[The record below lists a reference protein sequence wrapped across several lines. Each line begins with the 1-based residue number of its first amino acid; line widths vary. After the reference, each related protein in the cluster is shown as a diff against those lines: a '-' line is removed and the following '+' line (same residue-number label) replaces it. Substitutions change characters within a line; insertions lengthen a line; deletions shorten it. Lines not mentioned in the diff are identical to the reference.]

1 MKFFPFKI
9 MCICLLLPPLLYA
22 GSLHL
27 TKRYLN
33 RTYQL
38 KVENIFL
45 GDTESL
51 LDGSIRIQTA
61 IAGNIELYLQN
72 DFLVRHLGIDPDIL
86 VVAGNGTILYPSYNS
101 GEVDFNDDYNKNPI
115 TIARNNWEIINK
127 GLRADVSID
136 LDHGTILANLILAFY
151 LSAAM
156 IVFLFFYRRGLR
168 KAATYEEETGRHIDE
183 LLKEEQEYR
192 NIVDELK
199 TEKTRLFKDIDDLN
213 KKFSEDR
220 KKARV
225 NEEEMFNEIITLEEK
240 LNSYIE
246 LKQDKEDEIQQ
257 LRFKVDELERRK
269 TGSARRKR
277 YDFME
282 KRFSILYKHMV
293 MSRKAM
299 TGLIE
304 LQDDQQIKAEEIIHQ
319 LNEDPEK
326 VSVKRKVFSGKKS
339 KHSVLEVNF
348 AYNGRLYF
356 RHTEDKKMEIVLIGT
371 KKSQNKDMEYL
382 HNL

>member
-22 GSLHL
+22 GSLHII
-27 TKRYLN
+27 KSYLDQ
-33 RTYQL
+33 TYQQ

-51 LDGSIRIQTA
+51 MDGSVRIQNA
-61 IAGNIELYLQN
+61 ITRNIESYLEN

-86 VVAGNGTILYPSYNS
+86 VVAGNGTIVYPSYNS

-115 TIARNNWEIINK
+115 KIARNNWEIINK

-136 LDHGTILANLILAFY
+136 PGHGTILANLILAFY

-156 IVFLFFYRRGLR
+156 IVFLFFYRRGLK
-168 KAATYEEETGRHIDE
+168 KAKTYEEETGKHIDE

-192 NIVDELK
+192 NIVEELT
-199 TEKTRLFKDIDDLN
+199 TERTRLFKDIDDLN

-257 LRFKVDELERRK
+257 LRYKVDELERRK
-269 TGSARRKR
+269 TGSARRR
-277 YDFME
+277 MYDFME
-282 KRFSILYKHMV
+282 KRFSILYKHIV

-326 VSVKRKVFSGKKS
+326 VSVKRKVFAGKKS
-339 KHSVLEVNF
+339 RHSVLEVNF

-356 RHTEDKKMEIVLIGT
+356 RHTEEKKMEIVLIGT
-371 KKSQNKDMEYL
+371 KKTQNKDMEYL